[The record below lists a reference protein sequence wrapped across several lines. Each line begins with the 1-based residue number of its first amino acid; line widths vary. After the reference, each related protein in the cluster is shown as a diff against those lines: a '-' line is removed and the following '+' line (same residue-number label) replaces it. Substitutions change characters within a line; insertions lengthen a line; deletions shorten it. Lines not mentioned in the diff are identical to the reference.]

1 MKRLTAQGQLK
12 KGDEI
17 IIVGKSP
24 KNDQRATV
32 KLVFDN
38 EGSEEIIIDR
48 ERNRYFIT
56 SMVVSGE
63 SWAQQ
68 VLIK

>member
-12 KGDEI
+12 NGDEI

-24 KNDQRATV
+24 KDDQRAVV

-48 ERNRYFIT
+48 KKT
-56 SMVVSGE
+56 DT
-63 SWAQQ
+63 
-68 VLIK
+68 L